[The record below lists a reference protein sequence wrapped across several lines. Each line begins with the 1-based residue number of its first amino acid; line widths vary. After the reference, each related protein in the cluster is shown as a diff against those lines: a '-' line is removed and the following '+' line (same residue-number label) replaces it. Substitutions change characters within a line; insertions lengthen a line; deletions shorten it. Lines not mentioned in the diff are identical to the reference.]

1 MFRYLDKS
9 RDDNPIGIDGI
20 ISFVKPT
27 ELRMTRKLMNHL
39 MSVCAELQTHIVTD
53 HKMVCM

>member
-20 ISFVKPT
+20 ISLVKPT
-27 ELRMTRKLMNHL
+27 EL
-39 MSVCAELQTHIVTD
+39 SVKV
-53 HKMVCM
+53 